1 MTLSNSIDR
10 EKPLK
15 LYVQLYSILKR
26 KIEIGEWPVNSQ
38 IPTED
43 ELCKIYDVSKA
54 TVKLAVLE
62 LARQGYLRRQQGK
75 GTFVFNRSMP
85 EGLTMH
91 TSFKE
96 LMLDTSMDCSV
107 EVLVRTV
114 MMPTEE
120 IEIKLNI
127 PADIHVI
134 YVQRRWSIHGKIVLL
149 QRNYIPYHLCPDLL
163 NENLEN
169 NSLLDILEKKYE
181 IKITKI
187 KDFIES
193 AYPSDDD
200 SRLLGISGGS
210 PATAME
216 QVFYSRE
223 SPIMYVRSL
232 NISERF
238 RLFFQFERNIG

>member
-1 MTLSNSIDR
+1 MMISNSIDR

-15 LYVQLYSILKR
+15 LYVQLYSILKQ
-26 KIEIGEWPVNSQ
+26 KIEIGEWPVDSQ

-43 ELCKIYDVSKA
+43 ELCKIYDISKA

-75 GTFVFNRSMP
+75 GTFVFKRSMP
-85 EGLTMH
+85 EGLTMY

-96 LMLDTSMDCSV
+96 VMLDTSMDCSV

-114 MMPTEE
+114 MMPTDEL
-120 IEIKLNI
+120 EIKLNI
-127 PADIHVI
+127 PSDMHVI
-134 YVQRRWSIHGKIVLL
+134 YIQRRWSIHGKIVLL
-149 QRNYIPYHLCPDLL
+149 QKNYIPYHLCPALL
-163 NENLEN
+163 EEDLEN
-169 NSLLDILEKKYE
+169 SSILDILEKKHE
-181 IKITKI
+181 IKITRI

-193 AYPSDDD
+193 VHPSDEDG
-200 SRLLGISGGS
+200 RLLGISAGS
-210 PATAME
+210 PGTAME

-223 SPIMYVRSL
+223 SPIMYVRSI

-238 RLFFQFERNIG
+238 RLFFQFERKVG